1 MIDMYVGLVW
11 YLVCG
16 FSSIKKLLVHAKCI
30 AIVLLL
36 STLDKITLESSTTK
50 HIDPEMVWNC
60 MWAMVV
66 WLKTVTHNK
75 N

>member
-1 MIDMYVGLVW
+1 MQNV
-11 YLVCG
+11 
-16 FSSIKKLLVHAKCI
+16 KKLLVHAKCI

-36 STLDKITLESSTTK
+36 STLDKLTLESSTTK

-66 WLKTVTHNK
+66 WLKTVTHK
-75 N
+75 